1 MKVICLYDDELRE
14 LYNLIQTRKEAVLSY
29 AIRTGMEYSELRAL
43 FSACEKIE
51 KEYTE
56 EEKNDIL

>member
-1 MKVICLYDDELRE
+1 MRAVCLYDDELRE
-14 LYNLIQTRKEAVLSY
+14 LYRFISVKKDEMLRYAESRVLDFNE
-29 AIRTGMEYSELRAL
+29 MRAL

-56 EEKNDIL
+56 EEKNDDN